1 MSDAPSLELIRRRIG
16 SYGPELISRPPDA
29 PAAAVAL
36 ILYEPPGS
44 APEILLIERAK
55 RSGDPWSGQMALP
68 GGRRDASDDELRSTA
83 LRETHEEVGIS
94 LGEPIGRLDDVHGT
108 RGLNRLGLVVSP
120 FVFEIDARHEP
131 RHSEEVQD
139 SVWVPLAHLL
149 DPSSAVH
156 YRFERHGELGTFP
169 AIRYDRYTIWGL
181 TYRILEHFSGLL
193 GSELAAPGPPS
204 ETRS

>member
-1 MSDAPSLELIRRRIG
+1 MSDAPSLDLIRRRIG
-16 SYGPELISRPPDA
+16 SYDPEVISRPPDA

-44 APEILLIERAK
+44 APEILFIERAK

-94 LGEPIGRLDDVHGT
+94 LGDPIGRLDDVHGT

-120 FVFEIDARHEP
+120 FVFEIDARPEP

-139 SVWVPLAHLL
+139 SVWIPLPHLL

-181 TYRILEHFSGLL
+181 TYWILGRFSGLL
-193 GSELAAPGPPS
+193 GSEIAAPGPHS
-204 ETRS
+204 ETEA